1 MQRTSGLDWI
11 RMPGRFSQICV
22 FHPAK
27 PIDWT
32 KWVAEEKG
40 KSNQSRKKMFSGQ
53 YRRPKVEVQIS
64 TNS

>member
-1 MQRTSGLDWI
+1 
-11 RMPGRFSQICV
+11 MPGRFSQICV